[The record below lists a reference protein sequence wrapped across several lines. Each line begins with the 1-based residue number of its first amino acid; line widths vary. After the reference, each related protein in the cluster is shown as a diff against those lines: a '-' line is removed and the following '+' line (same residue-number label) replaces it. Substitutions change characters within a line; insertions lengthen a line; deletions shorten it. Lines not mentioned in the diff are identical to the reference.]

1 MAGQEGA
8 GPGERVRPHSS
19 RAQARS
25 PTASAI
31 NQRSPVPKYHQLTE
45 ILSDLIATEL
55 EVDTPIPS
63 ERVLAERFG
72 VARMTVRQA
81 VNQLV
86 TGGKLYR
93 VPARGTYVARPTI
106 VLPVRLTSFTEDM
119 ASRGLVPG
127 SVELVRRTEP
137 AAQAMAVE
145 LGIPIGEQIHVI
157 ERLRTADGEP
167 MAIERAHLPAAVAPG
182 LTQDSL
188 KDRSLYEVLE
198 ERYGIVLDAG
208 EQTIQA
214 STVDAADARLLAV
227 PDGSPVLLFTR
238 LSFAAGVPIEYVVS
252 AYRAD
257 RYQLHVALDA
267 QPRASSGSVRSTISQ
282 PSSPGAPRGAP
293 PGVPPGVQ
301 PRRGVRP

>member
-1 MAGQEGA
+1 
-8 GPGERVRPHSS
+8 V
-19 RAQARS
+19 
-25 PTASAI
+25 I
-31 NQRSPVPKYHQLTE
+31 NPRSPVPKYHQLSE

-119 ASRGLVPG
+119 TSRGLTPG
-127 SVELVRRTEP
+127 SVDLVRRTHP
-137 AAQAMAVE
+137 ADDALAAE
-145 LGIPIGEQIHVI
+145 LRIPAGEQVHVV

-167 MAIERAHLPAAVAPG
+167 MAIERAYLPARIAPG
-182 LTQDSL
+182 LTDTPLADQ
-188 KDRSLYEVLE
+188 SLYSVLE
-198 ERYGIVLDAG
+198 ERYRIILDAG

-214 STVDAADARLLAV
+214 STVTAADAGLLGV

-238 LSFAAGVPIEYVVS
+238 RSFATGVPIEYVVS

-257 RYQLHVALDA
+257 RYQLNIALDL
-267 QPRASSGSVRSTISQ
+267 PTRTPSGIGF
-282 PSSPGAPRGAP
+282 PSPVSPAPTPGAPP
-293 PGVPPGVQ
+293 
-301 PRRGVRP
+301 